1 MILINSQLKTIIFMS
16 SDKKN
21 EIKLRKILTL
31 EILTVVRSS
40 HQRYSATK
48 GVFRNFAK
56 FTGHLCQSLFF
67 NKVAGL
73 SPVSTKAVFGRFSS
87 KQVSDLQLYLEETPT
102 QVLSY
107 EIYEIFKNTF
117 FDRTTLLCWLLLAAN
132 CVNE

>member
-1 MILINSQLKTIIFMS
+1 MILFTKMNFFPLQNSHFNIIWHKICMTLYFLRWAYLMKSLWAETFILINSQLKTILFMC

-40 HQRYSATK
+40 HQRYSVTK

-56 FTGHLCQSLFF
+56 FTGKHLCQILFF

-73 SPVSTKAVFGRFSS
+73 SLVSTNAVFGRLSS
-87 KQVSDLQLYLEETPT
+87 K
-102 QVLSY
+102 
-107 EIYEIFKNTF
+107 
-117 FDRTTLLCWLLLAAN
+117 
-132 CVNE
+132 

>member
-1 MILINSQLKTIIFMS
+1 MC

-40 HQRYSATK
+40 HQRYSVTK

-56 FTGHLCQSLFF
+56 FTGKHLCQILFF

-73 SPVSTKAVFGRFSS
+73 SPVSTNAVFGRLSS
-87 KQVSDLQLYLEETPT
+87 K
-102 QVLSY
+102 
-107 EIYEIFKNTF
+107 
-117 FDRTTLLCWLLLAAN
+117 
-132 CVNE
+132 